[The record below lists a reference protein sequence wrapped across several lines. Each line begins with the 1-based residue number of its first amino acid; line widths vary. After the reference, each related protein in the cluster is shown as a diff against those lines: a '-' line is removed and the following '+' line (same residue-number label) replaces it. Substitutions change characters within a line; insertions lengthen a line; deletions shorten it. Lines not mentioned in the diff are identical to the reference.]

1 MKCGVDYNFYA
12 VMEQTSPEDAK
23 IEILSEEK
31 GTNGDLHFLR
41 YRQCLQSFGHR
52 NRNKRLWLA
61 SHIRESLANPW
72 IQQYF
77 KTKGGFPGENGHP
90 VSGPDGGKVRIER
103 LATIDPNNICIL
115 LKDYEFQGDELL
127 FGTVET
133 IDDGNGPGNRLM
145 RNILQGMEPAVSCR
159 SLVPQKK
166 NPDGTIDVIGAG
178 RLICY
183 DRVFVP
189 SHEEAF
195 RDESVE
201 ITNVVKKTNLSP
213 AYEALIED
221 SDLTAYA
228 TGNSD
233 SAKFILDGLTPVMES
248 AALDFKR
255 DMLSIDTNE
264 GRLFIPLN
272 SNKKVKGAIRD
283 FMMK

>member
-77 KTKGGFPGENGHP
+77 KNKGGLPGENGHP
-90 VSGPDGGKVRIER
+90 VSGPDGGKVSIER

-228 TGNSD
+228 TDSSD